1 LRDFEHNTLLLK
13 FTCKLRKLD
22 SHLLLNI
29 LNDRVYVNITSRAF
43 QAGSAAS
50 PSEKEVQMSKKQTL
64 EVRRNQVDRKINRL
78 SKPNTVQ
85 ELEDPALQALRRT
98 EAKPELSSP
107 TDVLALQRS
116 LGNQAVQRLFGRKP
130 KIVNKGMHLTEEG
143 ALAVQQGAPE
153 RAELLDDLLYGA
165 ESIEKFTNGDCY
177 DAVAFTM
184 YLRGLV
190 TPKELTS
197 NSGKAWRGLL
207 FYQPECTQWTGED
220 IPAGSAVGFE
230 RIGEEDDRDREI
242 FHAGLAKGGADMRAI
257 NGGALGNTWDDP
269 VNIAQ
274 VLNNRVSPGIFKYK
288 GQLVRVWYK

>member
-1 LRDFEHNTLLLK
+1 MT
-13 FTCKLRKLD
+13 
-22 SHLLLNI
+22 
-29 LNDRVYVNITSRAF
+29 
-43 QAGSAAS
+43 
-50 PSEKEVQMSKKQTL
+50 KKQTL
-64 EVRRNQVDRKINRL
+64 EVKRKQTEGKVNH
-78 SKPNTVQ
+78 SVKPGTVQ
-85 ELEDPALQALRRT
+85 ELEDPALKALQRS
-98 EAKPELSSP
+98 EARPELSSP
-107 TDVLALQRS
+107 GDVLALQRS

-130 KIVNKGMHLTEEG
+130 KTLNKGMHLTEEG

-197 NSGKAWRGLL
+197 TSGKAWRGLL

-230 RIGEEDDRDREI
+230 RIGEDDDRDREF
-242 FHAGLAKGGADMRAI
+242 FHAGLAKGGTDIRAI

-269 VNIAQ
+269 VSIAQ
-274 VLNNRVSPGIFKYK
+274 VLNNRASPGIFKYK